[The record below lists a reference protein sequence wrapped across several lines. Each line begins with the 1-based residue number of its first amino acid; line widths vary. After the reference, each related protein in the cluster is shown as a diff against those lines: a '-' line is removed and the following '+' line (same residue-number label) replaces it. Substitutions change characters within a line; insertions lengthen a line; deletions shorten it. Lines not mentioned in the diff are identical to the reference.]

1 MCFMRKIV
9 FTLKWL
15 TALLLIAFAN
25 QVFSQENNQGELI
38 GFENNDFIIV
48 LPKATQ
54 FIQKAEQVEE
64 QGKKMNAY
72 LFEPDTEATKNETPM
87 KKNVLSSD
95 PYLYASV
102 VILPREVKD
111 NEAINAQRLFIGIA
125 NAGNKEAMGLKVDPK
140 DFYHIQQFSKKIWLN
155 KRNFQTYEFVSDKGK
170 IAYYTFMTKDKL
182 YFFQAYYL
190 AGKEAQFND
199 EMLRRSLDTLV
210 LK

>member
-1 MCFMRKIV
+1 MRKIV

-15 TALLLIAFAN
+15 TVLLLITFAN
-25 QVFSQENNQGELI
+25 QIFSKDSNQDELI
-38 GFENNDFIIV
+38 GFENSDFIIV

-72 LFEPDTEATKNETPM
+72 LFEPDTEASKNETPM
-87 KKNVLSSD
+87 KKNVLSAD

-102 VILPREVKD
+102 VILPRKVTD

-125 NAGNKEAMGLKVDPK
+125 NAGNREAMGLKVDAK
-140 DFYHIQQFSKKIWLN
+140 DFYHVHQFSKKIQLN
-155 KRNFQTYEFVSDKGK
+155 KRDFQTYEFVSDKGK
-170 IAYYTFMTKDKL
+170 IAYYTFMTNDKL

-190 AGKEAQFND
+190 SGKETQFND
-199 EMLRRSLDTLV
+199 EMLRRALDTLV

>member
-1 MCFMRKIV
+1 MRKIV

-15 TALLLIAFAN
+15 TVLLLITFAN
-25 QVFSQENNQGELI
+25 QIFSKDSNQDELI
-38 GFENNDFIIV
+38 GFENSDFIIV

-72 LFEPDTEATKNETPM
+72 LFEPDTEASKNETPM
-87 KKNVLSSD
+87 KKNVLSAD

-102 VILPREVKD
+102 VILPRKVTD

-125 NAGNKEAMGLKVDPK
+125 NAGNREAMGLKVDAK
-140 DFYHIQQFSKKIWLN
+140 DFYHVHQFSKKIQLN
-155 KRNFQTYEFVSDKGK
+155 KRDFQTYEFVSDKGK
-170 IAYYTFMTKDKL
+170 IAYYTFMTNDKL

-190 AGKEAQFND
+190 AGKETQFND
-199 EMLRRSLDTLV
+199 EMLRRALDTLV